1 MSKNI
6 DPETHLDRTLTF
18 DTFISA
24 DCNRFA
30 RSAAIAVAN
39 GSGQL
44 FNPLYIYGGSG
55 RGKTHLL
62 NATGNYAITK
72 DPSLRIRYVT
82 AGEFA
87 EEFSKAKSQCRTT
100 EFNRCYRELDMLL
113 VDDIQMLSGEDD
125 ASEQFRRT
133 FCTLLWANKS
143 VVVTADVAPQRLD
156 EFGSELLSRLEAG
169 LAVDVKAP
177 DSDTLISILRMH
189 ALNGSWRIPDG
200 ILSLIAS
207 SCETP
212 TSMGRFMEQTRTSL
226 LTMDDELGRMSESL
240 EEIRSMARSI
250 GKNPSK

>member
-1 MSKNI
+1 MCKNI

-62 NATGNYAITK
+62 NATGNYATTK

-87 EEFSKAKSQCRTT
+87 EEFSKAKSQ
-100 EFNRCYRELDMLL
+100 
-113 VDDIQMLSGEDD
+113 
-125 ASEQFRRT
+125 
-133 FCTLLWANKS
+133 
-143 VVVTADVAPQRLD
+143 
-156 EFGSELLSRLEAG
+156 
-169 LAVDVKAP
+169 
-177 DSDTLISILRMH
+177 
-189 ALNGSWRIPDG
+189 
-200 ILSLIAS
+200 
-207 SCETP
+207 
-212 TSMGRFMEQTRTSL
+212 
-226 LTMDDELGRMSESL
+226 
-240 EEIRSMARSI
+240 
-250 GKNPSK
+250 